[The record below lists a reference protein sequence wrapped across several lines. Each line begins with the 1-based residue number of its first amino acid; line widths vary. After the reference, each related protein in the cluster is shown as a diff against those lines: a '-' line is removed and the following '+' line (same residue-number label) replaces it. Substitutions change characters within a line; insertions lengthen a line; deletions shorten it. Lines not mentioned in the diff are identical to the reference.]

1 MVVGEGVQEVGDIY
15 MCVGKNTGVDC
26 TALLQVHVYMC
37 IHIYIHIHTHT
48 HIYITKC
55 KTIYILVYFILMQT

>member
-26 TALLQVHVYMC
+26 NALLQVHVYMY

-48 HIYITKC
+48 HTHTYI
-55 KTIYILVYFILMQT
+55 